1 MPTLGWDD
9 PPGHPDAD
17 AHEALQGPEELL
29 HSRVGQ
35 CHHGV
40 DQVPTIQVCLFLVIK
55 KLVSLI
61 SANAGLQVSGKKV
74 KYYNP

>member
-29 HSRVGQ
+29 YSRVGQ
-35 CHHGV
+35 GHHGV
-40 DQVPTIQVCLFLVIK
+40 GHVSIVQVCSFPLPGNQEAGVSHLCQCWTTGFLK
-55 KLVSLI
+55 
-61 SANAGLQVSGKKV
+61 
-74 KYYNP
+74 